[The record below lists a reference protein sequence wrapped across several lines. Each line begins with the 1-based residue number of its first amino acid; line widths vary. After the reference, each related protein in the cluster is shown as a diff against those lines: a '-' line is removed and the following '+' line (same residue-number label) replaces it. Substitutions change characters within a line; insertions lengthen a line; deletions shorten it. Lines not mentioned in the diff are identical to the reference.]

1 MNCMAENSM
10 RRLKHTGLF
19 LGMFAVL
26 VLAFGGGNALAQGKA
41 KSAKAAKSGGVVTP
55 GGAAISKVL
64 VLPFQVNAP
73 GDKDALRK
81 NVEQLLAESL
91 RQQGLAVVDSTAAAS
106 VMKGS
111 KAKDVSSATAARE
124 LARSAGAT
132 YAVLGSLNQVGDA
145 ISLDARTV
153 AVSGGDESAPV
164 YATGPGLMA
173 LNQAV
178 GELAQKLAPALPV
191 ATDAKGAGSKAV
203 GGEKV
208 TEVDVEGNFAL
219 EKDVVLLKVK
229 TQAGEPFD
237 SKTVNDDLKRLFEL
251 GYFDDVQIRTED
263 ARGGKRVIF
272 VVKEK
277 PRIQAV
283 SILGNSEVKKDD
295 ILEAMSTK
303 TGSVVNPGVLADDLE
318 KIRELYRKKGFYKTD
333 VSYALEQTDPRLA
346 RLNVTIKETKK
357 LYIKEIKIQ
366 GSKQVSES
374 DLKDQMGLKEKNLLS
389 WIMQTGVLKEE
400 LLDRDA
406 AAIENY
412 YTNRGFIDAR
422 VGQPTVDIRDD
433 GIHLTFPVVEGDRY
447 KVGNVGFKGDLLI
460 DEKKLVEMTK
470 LPGLAK
476 KKDFFDRSMLREDV
490 TKINEAYSDMGYAF
504 AETDP
509 DIQKRGDE
517 KIVDVTYVMTKG
529 QKVYVRRVI
538 IEGNDKSRENVIRRE
553 LRLSDGDQFSGT
565 KLKRSN
571 ERLNK
576 LDYFEKVDVETVPTE
591 NPAEVDVRVKV
602 KDKNTGSISVGL
614 GYSTY
619 DSVFIGGSVQERNLF
634 GKGYAAQF
642 NGMFSGRTNRFVLSF
657 TNPAV
662 YDSKLAAGVD
672 AFSSFRKFS
681 DYWKESKGGA
691 LRFAYPLGEFT
702 TVNWGYRLEQDYVY
716 HTNPFA
722 ASLIQQSKGI
732 HWTSALF
739 ASVLR
744 DTTDSRTKPSKGTI
758 NDVSLEY
765 AGLGGDRGYIKSMYN
780 FNFFYPLPLESVFH
794 VRTQVGGLF
803 QNGYGAVPVFER
815 FYLGSINNMRGY
827 SQDAISPRDKLTG
840 EKIGGDTVY
849 FANVE
854 MIVPLIKQYGVFGV
868 GFFDAGNSVYTARD
882 GFSMDFKKAVGAG
895 VRWFSPLGLI
905 RIEYGYGLD
914 TVERNQQHSQVG
926 FTMGQSF

>member
-1 MNCMAENSM
+1 ML
-10 RRLKHTGLF
+10 RLKHTGLF

-26 VLAFGGGNALAQGKA
+26 VLAFGGRDALAQGKA
-41 KSAKAAKSGGVVTP
+41 GKNAKAAKTSATAASRPSG
-55 GGAAISKVL
+55 ASKVL

-73 GDKDALRK
+73 GDTGALRK
-81 NVEQLLAESL
+81 NVEQLLTDSL
-91 RQQGLAVVDSTAAAS
+91 RQQGLAVVDSAAAAA
-106 VMKGS
+106 VLKGG
-111 KAKDVSSATAARE
+111 KNKDVSSASTARE
-124 LARSAGAT
+124 LARSAGAA
-132 YAVLGSLNQVGDA
+132 YAVMGSLNQVGDS
-145 ISLDARTV
+145 ISLDAKTV
-153 AVSGGDESAPV
+153 TVSGGDESAPV
-164 YATGPGLMA
+164 YATGQGLMA
-173 LNQAV
+173 LGQTV
-178 GELAQKLAPALPV
+178 GDLGRKLAPALPG
-191 ATDAKGAGSKAV
+191 AAAKASAAGGKAV
-203 GGEKV
+203 SGEMV

-229 TQAGEPFD
+229 TQAGEPLD

-263 ARGGKRVIF
+263 MRGGKRVVF

-283 SILGNSEVKKDD
+283 SVLGNSEIKKDD

-333 VSYALEQTDPRLA
+333 VSYSLEQTDPRLA
-346 RLNVTIKETKK
+346 RLNVTVKETKK
-357 LYIKEIKIQ
+357 LYIKEIKIA
-366 GSKQVSES
+366 GAKQVSVS
-374 DLKDQMGLKEKNLLS
+374 DLKDQMSLKEKNFLS
-389 WIMQTGVLKEE
+389 WIMNTGVLKEE

-422 VGQPTVDIRDD
+422 VGQPTVDVLDD
-433 GIHLTFPVVEGDRY
+433 GIHITIPVVEGERY
-447 KVGNVGFKGDLLI
+447 KVGNVAFKGDLLI

-470 LPGLAK
+470 LPELAK
-476 KKDFFDRSMLREDV
+476 KKEYFDRSVLREDV
-490 TKINEAYSDMGYAF
+490 TKLNEAYSDLGYAF
-504 AETDP
+504 AESEP
-509 DIQKRGDE
+509 DIQKRGEE
-517 KIVDVTYVMTKG
+517 KIVDVTFVLSKG

-538 IEGNDKSRENVIRRE
+538 IEGNDKTRENVIRRE

-576 LDYFEKVDVETVPTE
+576 LDYFDKVDVETVPTE

-602 KDKNTGSISVGL
+602 KDKNTGSISAGL

-619 DSVFIGGSVQERNLF
+619 DSVFFGGSVTERNLF

-642 NGMFSGRTNRFVLSF
+642 NGMFSGRTNRFVLSL

-672 AFSSFRKFS
+672 AYSAFRKYS

-702 TVNWGYRLEQDYVY
+702 TANWGYKLEQDYVY

-722 ASLIQQSKGI
+722 ASEIQQSKGY
-732 HWTSALF
+732 HWTSAVF
-739 ASVLR
+739 GSIVR
-744 DTTDSRTKPSKGTI
+744 DTTDSRTKPTKGTI
-758 NDVSLEY
+758 NDIASEF
-765 AGLGGDRGYIKSMYN
+765 AGPGGDTGFIKGIYN
-780 FNFFYPLPLESVFH
+780 FNYFHPLPLESVFH
-794 VRTQVGGLF
+794 LRTQIGGLF
-803 QNGYGAVPVFER
+803 QDGYGSVPVFER

-827 SQDAISPRDKLTG
+827 SQDAISPRNKVTG

-849 FANVE
+849 FANIE
-854 MIVPLIKQYGVFGV
+854 MIMPLIKQYGVFGV
-868 GFFDAGNSVYTARD
+868 GFFDAGNSIYTARD
-882 GFSMDFKKAVGAG
+882 GFSLDFKRAVGAG

-905 RIEYGYGLD
+905 RIEYGYGID
-914 TVERNQQHSQVG
+914 TVEHNQQHGQIG